1 MKIRCLI
8 IDDEPSS
15 QSVLENF
22 IENIEFLELSGI
34 CNNAI
39 EALDELNKNY
49 IDLLFLDINM
59 PKISGLTFY
68 KSLQNPP
75 DVIFT
80 TAYSEHA
87 IDGFELNATDY
98 LLKPFSFDRFFTAV
112 NKVVKKKH
120 LNNKINNNDYLLI
133 KANKTTHKIAT
144 NDILFIEAYGDYV
157 KVHIEDKYIL
167 TNSTFTNIFNQL
179 PKNLFFRTHKSFA
192 VNLDKIDTI
201 NGNRISVNK
210 QLIPIG
216 QKFKAE
222 FFKVLNKK

>member
-120 LNNKINNNDYLLI
+120 LNNKIQKYGQFQ
-133 KANKTTHKIAT
+133 NKTFKIT
-144 NDILFIEAYGDYV
+144 
-157 KVHIEDKYIL
+157 KYQN
-167 TNSTFTNIFNQL
+167 TENC
-179 PKNLFFRTHKSFA
+179 
-192 VNLDKIDTI
+192 
-201 NGNRISVNK
+201 RIK
-210 QLIPIG
+210 HL
-216 QKFKAE
+216 K
-222 FFKVLNKK
+222 

>member
-22 IENIEFLELSGI
+22 IENVDFLELSGI

-39 EALDELNKNY
+39 EALKELNKNH

-80 TAYSEHA
+80 TAYSQHA
-87 IDGFELNATDY
+87 IDGFEVNATDY

-112 NKVVKKKH
+112 NKVVEKKH
-120 LNNKINNNDYLLI
+120 SNNKTNNIDYILI
-133 KANKTTHKIAT
+133 KANKITHKITT

-157 KVHIEDKYIL
+157 KVHIEDKFIL

-201 NGNRISVNK
+201 NGNRISISKHLV
-210 QLIPIG
+210 PIG
-216 QKFKAE
+216 QKFKSE
-222 FFKVLNKK
+222 FLKSLNKS

>member
-22 IENIEFLELSGI
+22 IGNVDFLELSGI

-39 EALDELNKNY
+39 EALKELNKNH

-80 TAYSEHA
+80 TAYSQHA
-87 IDGFELNATDY
+87 IDGFEVNATDY

-112 NKVVKKKH
+112 NKVVEKNH
-120 LNNKINNNDYLLI
+120 SNNKTNNIDYILI
-133 KANKTTHKIAT
+133 KANKITHKITT

-157 KVHIEDKYIL
+157 KIHIEDKYIL

-201 NGNRISVNK
+201 NGNRISIGKHLV
-210 QLIPIG
+210 PIG
-216 QKFKAE
+216 QKFKRE
-222 FFKVLNKK
+222 FLKSLNKS